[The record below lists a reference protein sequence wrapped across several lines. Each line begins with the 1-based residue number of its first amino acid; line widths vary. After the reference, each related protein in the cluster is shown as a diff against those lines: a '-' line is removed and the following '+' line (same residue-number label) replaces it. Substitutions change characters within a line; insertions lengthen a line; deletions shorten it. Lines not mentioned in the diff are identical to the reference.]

1 MVHAA
6 SRTMDMTQGS
16 IWKILFRFSVPLL
29 LGNLF
34 QQLYSTVDSLVV
46 GNFVGADALG
56 AVTSMMPCINTL
68 IGFFMGIST
77 GASVIIS
84 QYFGARDPV
93 MLRRAVHTSL
103 VGTFLLSLVFMFVGF
118 FGAPYMLRFMQTAP
132 SIYPLAVIYLQ
143 ILFGGVTSTMMYNM
157 GSAILRAVGDS
168 RRPLYF
174 LIFTSLLNVIL
185 DLLFVV
191 TFHMSVAGAAWATV
205 ISQFISAFLIFYVLW
220 RSRDIYSVSFKE
232 MHLDFPVL
240 RKIIGIGMP
249 AGLQMAVT
257 SFSNVFVQAYINYF
271 GAASTTGWGVYFR
284 VDAFILM
291 PMMTIALAVT
301 TFAGQNAGARNAA
314 RIREGLHVAMRMA
327 EIGTL
332 MLAIPALIFAPRII
346 RWFNTDPDVVA
357 YGTLFIRTN
366 CWFAVFACLNQV
378 YAGTLRGIG
387 DARAPMYIMLF
398 SFVVFRQI
406 YLFIL
411 SHVYNVV
418 QLVSFGYPLGWMMC
432 SLLEYL
438 YFRMS
443 HWEARL

>member
-1 MVHAA
+1 M
-6 SRTMDMTQGS
+6 SQTRTMDMTSGN
-16 IWKILFRFSVPLL
+16 IWKILFWFSIPLL

-68 IGFFMGIST
+68 IGFFIGLST

-84 QYFGARDPV
+84 QYFGAHDTK

-103 VGTFLLSLVFMFVGF
+103 VATLLLSFVFMAVGY
-118 FGAPYMLRFMQTAP
+118 FGAPYMVSFMRTAP
-132 SIYPLAVIYLQ
+132 SIYPLAVTYLR

-168 RRPLYF
+168 KRPLYF
-174 LIFTSLLNVIL
+174 LIFTSALNVIL

-191 TFHMSVAGAAWATV
+191 GFHMSVAGAAWATV
-205 ISQFISAFLIFYVLW
+205 ISQFISAFLILFVLYK
-220 RSRDIYSVSFKE
+220 SKDVYSITLSE
-232 MHLDFPVL
+232 MHIDFKVL
-240 RKIIGIGMP
+240 KKIVGVGMP

-257 SFSNVFVQAYINYF
+257 AFSNVFVQAYINYF

-284 VDAFILM
+284 IDSFILM
-291 PMMTIALAVT
+291 PMMTVALAIT
-301 TFAGQNAGARNAA
+301 TFTGQNAGAHNVKRVK
-314 RIREGLHVAMRMA
+314 EGLRVAMRIA
-327 EIGTL
+327 EMGTL
-332 MLAIPALIFAPRII
+332 MLAIPSLIFAPQLI

-378 YAGTLRGIG
+378 YAGALRGIG

-406 YLFIL
+406 YLFIM
-411 SHVYNVV
+411 SQVYNVPRTI
-418 QLVSFGYPLGWMMC
+418 SFGYPLGWMMC
-432 SLLEYL
+432 SLLEYT
-438 YFRMS
+438 YFHFS
-443 HWEARL
+443 HWERKM